1 MTLET
6 PDVIDI
12 EIQQVAVMKAEK
24 EEQEKHRLE
33 EKAARRRKT
42 KANRR

>member
-24 EEQEKHRLE
+24 EEQEKRRLE